1 KLSCLGGQKFLYK
14 DVVKPTEFK
23 AEQFPSVPGV
33 YVMKDAKGEI
43 LYVGK
48 AKSLRSRV
56 GSYFSALKDGRYQV
70 EFLMRKVAEIE
81 PIVTSNEKEAL
92 LLENTLIKKHRPRY
106 NIFLK
111 DDKSYLSLKLNVG
124 HPFPRLLPTRRIEK
138 DGSLYFGPYT
148 SAFRARETADFVER
162 YFHLRNCSE
171 HEFANRV
178 RPCLQYQ
185 IKRCDAPCVTLISAE
200 AYGEIVEQV
209 KLFLKGRREELGRQ
223 VKEKMEKASE
233 ALHFEEA
240 ARQRD
245 LLNAIQGTLENKMGA
260 SHFGGDEDAIG
271 LFREAERVS
280 LSVLISRGGLLSER
294 KNYLFTT
301 PQESEEILEN
311 FLLQYYAAP
320 DLIPPC
326 IFLPLRIEG
335 LQGLQEI
342 LTEMKGQ
349 KVQFIVPEKG
359 EKLAR
364 VKLACDNA
372 RERLQREGLTQ
383 EGREELLSR
392 LQERFSLSRLPRRIE
407 CYDISNIQGLLAVGA
422 GVSFFE
428 AEPDKSAYRRF
439 KIKTVAGANDFAMLY
454 EVLSRR
460 FQRTEWERPDRIIID
475 GGKGQLNAAR
485 R

>member
-23 AEQFPSVPGV
+23 AAQFPSVPGV

-56 GSYFSALKDGRYQV
+56 ASYFSALKDGRYQV

-81 PIVTSNEKEAL
+81 PIVTSTEKEAL

-111 DDKSYLSLKLNVG
+111 DDKSYLSLKLTVK

-148 SAFRARETADFVER
+148 SAFRARETADCVER
-162 YFHLRNCSE
+162 HFHLRNCSE
-171 HEFANRV
+171 HDFANRV
-178 RPCLQYQ
+178 RPCLQFQ
-185 IKRCDAPCVTLISAE
+185 IKRCDAPCVNYISQE

-209 KLFLKGRREELGRQ
+209 KLFLKGKSDELTQ
-223 VKEKMEKASE
+223 QIKEKMERASAE
-233 ALHFEEA
+233 LHFEEA

-245 LLNAIQGTLENKMGA
+245 LLNAIQRTLEKQKVA
-260 SHFGGDEDAIG
+260 SYFGGDEDAIG

-280 LSVLISRGGLLSER
+280 LTVLISRGGLLSER

-311 FLLQYYAAP
+311 FLLQYYRGAEV
-320 DLIPPC
+320 IPPC
-326 IFLPLRIEG
+326 IYLPLPIEG
-335 LQGLQEI
+335 LSGLQEI
-342 LTEMKGQ
+342 FSEIKGQ
-349 KVQFIVPEKG
+349 KVQVLLPQKG

-364 VKLACDNA
+364 VKLAEDNA
-372 RERLQREGLTQ
+372 RERLKREVVTQ

-392 LQERFSLSRLPRRIE
+392 VQQRFSLSRLPRRIE
-407 CYDISNIQGLLAVGA
+407 CYDISNIQGALAVGSC
-422 GVSFFE
+422 VSFLDGQ
-428 AEPDKSAYRRF
+428 PDKSAYRRF
-439 KIKTVAGANDFAMLY
+439 KIKTVAGANDFAM
-454 EVLSRR
+454 
-460 FQRTEWERPDRIIID
+460 
-475 GGKGQLNAAR
+475 
-485 R
+485 